1 MRVKLQFYATLIG
14 ILGILAGFA
23 CKLWFPQYWT
33 NWYIVTLL
41 IYWCMEMIMSFVI
54 APYEGKMD
62 QTTLDGKKFLKVYM
76 TAKLIKVLATIVF
89 IIAGIAVIG
98 NTDTKEAIV
107 FAGSAVAFYLLNLAV
122 ETYAV
127 TKK

>member
-1 MRVKLQFYATLIG
+1 
-14 ILGILAGFA
+14 
-23 CKLWFPQYWT
+23 
-33 NWYIVTLL
+33 
-41 IYWCMEMIMSFVI
+41 MEMIMSFVI

-62 QTTLDGKKFLKVYM
+62 HTTLDGKKFLKVYM

>member
-14 ILGILAGFA
+14 VLGILAGFA

-33 NWYIVTLL
+33 NWYIVTLS

-76 TAKLIKVLATIVF
+76 TAKLIKVLVTIVF
-89 IIAGIAVIG
+89 IIAGIAIIG

-107 FAGSAVAFYLLNLAV
+107 FAGSAVVFYLLNLAV